1 MGEENT
7 MIDRLI
13 VLLPSVVMLL
23 YIATAVAFLVKKQ
36 PSWALVYFAYSLANV
51 GLIWASVKA

>member
-1 MGEENT
+1 

-13 VLLPSVVMLL
+13 ILLPGAVLLL
-23 YIATAVAFLVKKQ
+23 YITTAIAFLIKKQ

-51 GLIWASVKA
+51 GLIWASVKG